1 MKFINSDIGVDNAII
16 LNDINYASIPGPS
29 FTPGI
34 GGTYKQQ
41 PPPHEPPTKSV
52 PQWDRKR
59 EDVGCEL
66 ARSAG
71 WGTPSWCTPKTETCS
86 LERPLY
92 PERIIDPGR
101 LDYLVAA
108 VQEKKQL
115 QEASMGYQLKK
126 HKTSIVIIIA
136 VLCILGLWGQE

>member
-41 PPPHEPPTKSV
+41 PPPHSPPTDAV
-52 PQWDRKR
+52 PQWDRPQKKI
-59 EDVGCEL
+59 GCEL

-86 LERPLY
+86 LKRPLY

-101 LDYLVAA
+101 LDYLMAA
-108 VQEKKQL
+108 VQKKKQL
-115 QEASMGYQLKK
+115 QEASMMYQLKK
-126 HKTSIVIIIA
+126 HKNYLVIIIA
-136 VLCILGLWGQE
+136 VLCILGLWGKE